1 MTFEQL
7 HYFTESYR
15 QKFLGKAAA
24 NLYVSRQSL
33 STSIRKIEQE
43 LGVTLFVRSAS
54 GISPTPTG
62 HELYHHAQA
71 ILEKYSILK
80 QSMSS
85 YSKYDKPLEICKIN
99 ISESLISCYGDT
111 LLDALSDSFPQT
123 YFDFSLYSLEK
134 SIECYHNFDI
144 TIKLMSEQT
153 LNQHQKNIPDN
164 YLFKLIKTIPVY
176 IWIDNSSPLNISEII
191 PFEKLKDY
199 PSCCLKNSYSSINFN
214 AIFGSLENNMHI
226 IELERNFISNIERF
240 GYYTIDIPLQHG
252 NFIYANLFSGH
263 NVFLKRTSLLFYLG
277 VIYRKKTCE
286 HFYPIIANVLTD
298 NL

>member
-15 QKFLGKAAA
+15 QKSLGKAAA

-43 LGVTLFVRSAS
+43 LGVTLFVRSA
-54 GISPTPTG
+54 GGVTPTSGG
-62 HELYHHAQA
+62 HELYKHAQA
-71 ILEKYSILK
+71 ILENYSVLK

-263 NVFLKRTSLLFYLG
+263 NVFLKRTRLLFYLG